1 MSQMVVGMTEG
12 HSATGSLRDL
22 IDRAAEDCPDSIF
35 LIDPASRQTMTFAEL
50 RTNVR
55 AVAEIVQKQG
65 LPAGARVAVAM
76 ENGTSA
82 VVTHLGLMYGA
93 YVCVPIN
100 LTAVEQA
107 AYVVEHSEAEL
118 ILASADCKTQVQA
131 ALASG
136 RPEVLVVDSSDLKL
150 PLTTLT
156 LPEIEAE
163 DDALLMYTSGSTA
176 RPKGVIASHRAMVAR
191 GRHETVSQELCAN
204 DRLLCVLPLHHMNAI
219 IGILGVLD
227 SRSSVVVPRGFAVAE
242 YWDLAIR
249 YRCTRLSAVPTILS
263 QLLAWSNVDRTA
275 LSGIRYM
282 RCSSMPLA
290 PALHRD
296 FEERFG
302 LVVIEGM
309 GMTETGGIFLNPL
322 SRDRRKIG
330 SLGKV
335 PTYAVRIAGADGATL
350 PAGEVG
356 EILVR
361 GPALMTS
368 YLGDPEATRNTIDD
382 DGWLHTGDLGSR
394 DEEGYFFHRGRAKDV
409 IIKAGINISPLAIDE
424 VLLSHGKIAEAATVG
439 IPDSHLGEDIAAFVV
454 LKRGARLGDEDLVS
468 YCVARLGAFR
478 APRTVV
484 VVETLPKGPTGK
496 VLRHE
501 LATRLPRRSHPAREA
516 ALRSTNGAPE
526 TALESAIASIWS
538 EALRCE
544 RIDLSAN
551 FFALGGS
558 SMLALEVLAEL
569 HECLGTRL
577 SLSEFL
583 EAPTVAEQAA
593 LVQQER
599 LRQPAPRSANEPK
612 AILLAP
618 VHSGCAATPLFCA
631 YGLSRHRPLA
641 ECLGPDQPVY
651 GLLVEREVEI
661 ARGAHPTMSVE
672 ELARLYLIAVRRVQ
686 PTGPYQLA
694 GFSFGGR
701 VALEMAQQL
710 RGQDEE
716 VFLVAAI
723 DTFIQSARLRNR
735 LRWLAFHFGN
745 AIERG
750 PRYVVERARER
761 WGLQVGVTDE
771 VTHIRVREAAYR
783 ARAREGHRL
792 RPYDGKVVL
801 FRARDSDFA
810 DYHTIDPHLG
820 WRSVARGEIVVE
832 EILGRHIDMMRSPAV
847 DEIAANLRPHLLST
861 GLATAAHGD
870 TNSPP

>member
-1 MSQMVVGMTEG
+1 MSQMIVGMTDSRPTTE
-12 HSATGSLRDL
+12 TLRDV
-22 IDRAAEDCPDSIF
+22 IDRAAEESPDSIF
-35 LIDPASRQTMTFAEL
+35 LIDPSSGRMMTLADL
-50 RTNVR
+50 RTNAR
-55 AVAEIVQKQG
+55 AVALFVQQHG

-82 VVTHLGLMYGA
+82 VATHFGLMYGG

-118 ILASADCKTQVQA
+118 ILTSVDCKSQVEV
-131 ALASG
+131 ALAND
-136 RPEVLVVDSSDLKL
+136 RPAIVVVDNLNLSS
-150 PLTTLT
+150 PTETTLA
-156 LPEIEAE
+156 LPEIRAE

-191 GRHETVSQELCAN
+191 ARHETVSQELRAD
-204 DRLLCVLPLHHMNAI
+204 DRLLAVLPLHHMNAI

-227 SRSSVVVPRGFAVAE
+227 SRSSVVLPRGFAVAE

-249 YRCTRLSAVPTILS
+249 YGCTRLSAVPTILS
-263 QLLAWSNVDRTA
+263 QLVAWSKVEPAA

-290 PALHRD
+290 AALHRD

-330 SLGKV
+330 SLGKA
-335 PTYAVRIAGADGATL
+335 PTYEVRIAGAGGATL
-350 PAGEVG
+350 PPGEIG

-361 GPALMTS
+361 GPALMTR
-368 YLGDPEATRNTIDD
+368 YLGDPEATRKAIDD
-382 DGWLHTGDLGSR
+382 DGWLHTGDLGCR
-394 DEEGYFFHRGRAKDV
+394 DEEGYFFHRGRAKEV
-409 IIKAGINISPLAIDE
+409 IIKAGINVSPLAIDE
-424 VLLSHGKIAEAATVG
+424 VLLSHAKIAEAATVG
-439 IPDSHLGEDIAAFVV
+439 VPDPHLGEDIVSFIV
-454 LKRGARLGDEDLVS
+454 LKRGARLGDDDLVS
-468 YCVARLGAFR
+468 YCEARLGAFR
-478 APRTVV
+478 SPRTVV
-484 VVETLPKGPTGK
+484 VIDALPKGPTGK

-501 LATRLPRRSHPAREA
+501 LAARLPRRPLA
-516 ALRSTNGAPE
+516 ACDAAQRSANGAPD
-526 TALESAIASIWS
+526 TPLESAIAGVWA

-544 RIDLSAN
+544 RIGTSDN
-551 FFALGGS
+551 FFNLGGN
-558 SMLALEVLAEL
+558 SMLALEVLAEI
-569 HECLGTRL
+569 HEQLGSRL

-593 LVQQER
+593 LVEQER
-599 LRQPAPRSANEPK
+599 LRQNTKLSPSEPK

-618 VHSGCAATPLFCA
+618 VHSGCVAAPLFCA

-661 ARGAHPTMSVE
+661 ARGANPTMSIE

-686 PTGPYQLA
+686 PTGPYQIA

-710 RGQDEE
+710 REQGEE
-716 VFLVAAI
+716 VFLLAAI
-723 DTFIQSARLRNR
+723 DTFIRPAQLRNR

-750 PRYVVERARER
+750 PGYIIERARQR
-761 WGLQVGVTDE
+761 WGVRAGLTDE
-771 VTHIRVREAAYR
+771 KAHIRVREAAYR
-783 ARAREGHRL
+783 ARAREEHRL
-792 RPYDGKVVL
+792 RPYDGKIVL
-801 FRARDSDFA
+801 FRARDNNFA
-810 DYHTIDPHLG
+810 DHYTVDPHLG
-820 WRSVARGEIVVE
+820 WRSVVRGEIVVE
-832 EILGRHIDMMRSPAV
+832 EIFGRHIDMLRAPAI
-847 DEIAANLRPHLLST
+847 DQIAASLRSHLLSGRVDLARN
-861 GLATAAHGD
+861 GLL
-870 TNSPP
+870 SP